1 LSRLTKREEKTMRK
15 LPLGLGASTA
25 AALLVWGVM
34 AAAQDAKAP
43 KKGPACNAIKTQ
55 ATCEGRADCQW
66 IAAVMDET
74 GKQKRKAYCKSKSG
88 PPGKK

>member
-1 LSRLTKREEKTMRK
+1 LSRLTKWEEKTMRK

-55 ATCEGRADCQW
+55 ATCEGREDCQW
-66 IAAVMDET
+66 IAELKKDGKVM
-74 GKQKRKAYCKSKSG
+74 RKAYCRAK
-88 PPGKK
+88 PTPAVKK